1 VANVGVRPTF
11 GGLALVVETH
21 LLDFDGD
28 LYGETL
34 DVSFIERIRDEQR
47 FDGVDALVGQIR
59 RDVDRARSLLVR

>member
-1 VANVGVRPTF
+1 LVV
-11 GGLALVVETH
+11 VVETH